1 MRKHRFQ
8 KQLILM
14 QALVTSWRYLFTI
27 CDGTEWHQMITL
39 MAFPFANTT
48 LKYVDCIL
56 MARVHSADCSLGL
69 LFICMEKKWNASI
82 RCVNNLPPTMK
93 AATCCAASVTWQP
106 TKTCQNPGQS
116 HVVGVQYLLMEWNV
130 IWGIWMRQ
138 GRERHVCLSA
148 SRRVAW
154 ETVGSHVQEKKN
166 KKKNGWAK
174 VFHFDWL
181 GSMQMEDNERKPF
194 CTSAVRK
201 VGQHFIWA
209 PQPYGASQ
217 YVLCNCFA
225 PVLFFNLSNYLA
237 CPSWGGGGI
246 LLYYVP
252 HYHPSHYSLKH
263 LASPGTQSK
272 TPLFKPDIYSYWTDL
287 VFSLY
292 WKKGFQIFPC
302 VN

>member
-39 MAFPFANTT
+39 TAFPFANTT

-181 GSMQMEDNERKPF
+181 GSMQMEDNERKLF

-201 VGQHFIWA
+201 VGQHLGSSALWGFSVCVMQLFCPCFI
-209 PQPYGASQ
+209 
-217 YVLCNCFA
+217 F
-225 PVLFFNLSNYLA
+225 
-237 CPSWGGGGI
+237 
-246 LLYYVP
+246 
-252 HYHPSHYSLKH
+252 
-263 LASPGTQSK
+263 
-272 TPLFKPDIYSYWTDL
+272 
-287 VFSLY
+287 
-292 WKKGFQIFPC
+292 
-302 VN
+302 

>member
-39 MAFPFANTT
+39 TAFPFANTT

-154 ETVGSHVQEKKN
+154 ETVGSHVQEKKEQE
-166 KKKNGWAK
+166 KERLSQSFSFWLIREHADGGQWKET
-174 VFHFDWL
+174 VLHFSREESGTTFGL
-181 GSMQMEDNERKPF
+181 LSPMGLLSM
-194 CTSAVRK
+194 CYA
-201 VGQHFIWA
+201 I
-209 PQPYGASQ
+209 
-217 YVLCNCFA
+217 VL
-225 PVLFFNLSNYLA
+225 
-237 CPSWGGGGI
+237 
-246 LLYYVP
+246 
-252 HYHPSHYSLKH
+252 
-263 LASPGTQSK
+263 
-272 TPLFKPDIYSYWTDL
+272 PLFYFLICPI
-287 VFSLY
+287 
-292 WKKGFQIFPC
+292 I
-302 VN
+302 

>member
-106 TKTCQNPGQS
+106 MLKSWAEPRCGCAIFTNGMKC
-116 HVVGVQYLLMEWNV
+116 H
-130 IWGIWMRQ
+130 MR
-138 GRERHVCLSA
+138 HLDA
-148 SRRVAW
+148 SRTRTARLSFSESACCLGNSW
-154 ETVGSHVQEKKN
+154 KPCSGKKEQEKERLSQSFSFWLIREHADGGQWKETVLHFSREESGTT
-166 KKKNGWAK
+166 
-174 VFHFDWL
+174 FHL
-181 GSMQMEDNERKPF
+181 GSSALWGFSVCVMQLF
-194 CTSAVRK
+194 CPC
-201 VGQHFIWA
+201 FI
-209 PQPYGASQ
+209 
-217 YVLCNCFA
+217 F
-225 PVLFFNLSNYLA
+225 
-237 CPSWGGGGI
+237 
-246 LLYYVP
+246 
-252 HYHPSHYSLKH
+252 
-263 LASPGTQSK
+263 
-272 TPLFKPDIYSYWTDL
+272 
-287 VFSLY
+287 
-292 WKKGFQIFPC
+292 
-302 VN
+302 